1 MKTKSLLLLLLS
13 VFLLTNVSCKKDKN
27 NGEDEVAPESF
38 TKKAILEEFT
48 GEWCGYC
55 PDGAAI
61 IRQIESNHPDM
72 FYAISYHI
80 GDPFEVSDGAY
91 YDGVFNNYGY
101 PGGVVNRVGM
111 AGSRGNWE
119 SKVSQSL
126 TETPTCGMK
135 IETSISGD
143 KMNVKVK
150 YAGTEDFDAFIS
162 VMLIEDK
169 VPESSPG
176 AQNGAATGYK
186 HPDVFRKVLTDRLG
200 EAISVKKGEVQ
211 SLSFENVDL
220 SAYNKSNVRVVA
232 FIHKD
237 LNGNEKTVYNAQGVK
252 AGDTQD
258 FD

>member
-13 VFLLTNVSCKKDKN
+13 VFLLTNVSCKKDK
-27 NGEDEVAPESF
+27 GEDEVAPESF

-48 GEWCGYC
+48 GEWCGFC
-55 PDGAAI
+55 PDGANI
-61 IRQIESNHPDM
+61 IRQIESSYPDT

-80 GDPFEVSDGAY
+80 GDSFEVSDGAY
-91 YDGVFNNYGY
+91 YDNKFNHYGY
-101 PGGVVNRVGM
+101 PGGVVNRNGE
-111 AGSRGNWE
+111 AGSRANWE

-126 TETPTCGMK
+126 SETPTCGIK
-135 IETSISGD
+135 IETSVSGD

-150 YAGTEDFDAFIS
+150 YAGTENFDAFIS
-162 VMLIEDK
+162 VMVIEDK

-176 AQNGAATGYK
+176 AQNGAAAGYK
-186 HPDVFRKVLTDRLG
+186 HPDLFRKVLTDRMG
-200 EAISVKKGEVQ
+200 DEISVKKGEVK
-211 SLSFENVDL
+211 SVSFNDIDL

-237 LNGNEKTVYNAQGVK
+237 LNGNERTVYNAQGVK